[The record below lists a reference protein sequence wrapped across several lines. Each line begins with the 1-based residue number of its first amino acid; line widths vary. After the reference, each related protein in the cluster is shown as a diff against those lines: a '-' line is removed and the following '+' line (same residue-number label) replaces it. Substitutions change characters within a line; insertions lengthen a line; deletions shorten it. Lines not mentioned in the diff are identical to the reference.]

1 MFKLFKYQQA
11 SPLSSG
17 FGSPKRLCEGFMLKN
32 VRLLG
37 FISGAII
44 MALIGTI
51 SYTVHVENQMNAAHR
66 NKFVSIQLANELRQS
81 SQDLTRFAR
90 TYVVTGKDLYKDEY
104 WNVVKVRNG
113 EKPRPDGR
121 TVSLLDL
128 MKAQGFTDVELGKL
142 KEAGDKSNALIARE
156 TKAMNAVAGL
166 FANEQG
172 QYVIKGEPDLK
183 LARDL
188 MHDNIYHEQ
197 VAIIM
202 QPINEFSK
210 LLTDR
215 TDHEV
220 DECVSLAK
228 MLHWVILGQTLLL
241 GGTFYLLSL
250 ALKNNIKEIVARLE
264 GVSETVFR
272 ALNHLNESG
281 EGLSASS
288 AEGAASMEETVASL
302 EEISSLIRN
311 NTSNAG
317 QAATLAE
324 DSQGIVNNGQADIQG
339 LVSSMVTVADSSKRM
354 NDIIQVIDDIAFQT
368 NLLALNAAVE
378 AARAGEQGKGF
389 AVVADAVRELAQKS
403 LQSSKEISVLIAD
416 VGEKIQRGKEKA
428 EASGVVFTK
437 ILGSV
442 NKVSGISREISTAAV
457 EQSTGI
463 GQISTSMNQLDQIT
477 QSNAAAAEE
486 IAATVSELKTQGAE
500 LNALVERLGHMVSN
514 KKNAA

>member
-1 MFKLFKYQQA
+1 
-11 SPLSSG
+11 
-17 FGSPKRLCEGFMLKN
+17 
-32 VRLLG
+32 
-37 FISGAII
+37 
-44 MALIGTI
+44 
-51 SYTVHVENQMNAAHR
+51 
-66 NKFVSIQLANELRQS
+66 
-81 SQDLTRFAR
+81 
-90 TYVVTGKDLYKDEY
+90 
-104 WNVVKVRNG
+104 
-113 EKPRPDGR
+113 
-121 TVSLLDL
+121 
-128 MKAQGFTDVELGKL
+128 
-142 KEAGDKSNALIARE
+142 
-156 TKAMNAVAGL
+156 
-166 FANEQG
+166 
-172 QYVIKGEPDLK
+172 
-183 LARDL
+183 